1 MKKTLMMLI
10 MIIIA
15 GFALTNCTTQPK
27 EETALA
33 LINDY
38 MFKTLYYYDDYQ
50 PIETRIDSAIHTP
63 FNDTTIMRY
72 AARIIELRALAD
84 DYQEQFDRANEVFN
98 IFGNEGTRNHRDPF
112 REMMNATDN
121 LISVL
126 GQSAKYDDSIRLVGR
141 SIFPDFM
148 GWAVTHK
155 YKFKSKGGAVMTSN
169 KLFIMDKDLT
179 KIVNVFNT
187 EDDDYVKSQQIIK
200 DILERK

>member
-1 MKKTLMMLI
+1 MMFI

-98 IFGNEGTRNHRDPF
+98 IFHHAAFAVVLFANATACKKFEYGNENQPALFQDRP
-112 REMMNATDN
+112 
-121 LISVL
+121 
-126 GQSAKYDDSIRLVGR
+126 
-141 SIFPDFM
+141 
-148 GWAVTHK
+148 
-155 YKFKSKGGAVMTSN
+155 N
-169 KLFIMDKDLT
+169 K
-179 KIVNVFNT
+179 N
-187 EDDDYVKSQQIIK
+187 
-200 DILERK
+200 